1 MKRQTGI
8 VLFVLAAVLIGAGY
22 AACFLPGGPPAWA
35 AWLFALGTATI
46 LIAAMMFGALP
57 EQGAAGRRLA
67 VPFILTWLI
76 VFGGFA
82 AALLLDAERATD
94 PLWLGLPRR
103 AAIILY
109 GVGLLP
115 MLVLPIAYALTF
127 DELTLRERDVQRV
140 RDAAARTA
148 ARNDT
153 R

>member
-8 VLFVLAAVLIGAGY
+8 VLFLLAAILIGAGY

-35 AWLFALGTATI
+35 TWLFALGTATI

-57 EQGAAGRRLA
+57 ETGTAGRRLA
-67 VPFILTWLI
+67 LPLALTWLI

-82 AALLLDAERATD
+82 GALLIPAETAVD
-94 PLWLGLPRR
+94 SLWLGLPRR
-103 AAIILY
+103 AALILY

-115 MLVLPIAYALTF
+115 MFVLPIAYAVTF
-127 DELTLRERDVQRV
+127 DELTLRDDDIQRV
-140 RDAAARTA
+140 RDAAALLSA
-148 ARNDT
+148 ARDT